1 MRRLPNETADK
12 RAGASA
18 PKFQSFGQ
26 TDAYPS
32 IRPKAARLA
41 LKKKKQADFRPSA
54 DLDFAGFDPP
64 QGFES
69 LRSGKTAFLHLRF

>member
-12 RAGASA
+12 RAGA
-18 PKFQSFGQ
+18 FQSFGQ

-41 LKKKKQADFRPSA
+41 LKKEKAGGFWFRLPIM
-54 DLDFAGFDPP
+54 DFAGFDPP

-69 LRSGKTAFLHLRF
+69 LRCGKTAYLHLRN